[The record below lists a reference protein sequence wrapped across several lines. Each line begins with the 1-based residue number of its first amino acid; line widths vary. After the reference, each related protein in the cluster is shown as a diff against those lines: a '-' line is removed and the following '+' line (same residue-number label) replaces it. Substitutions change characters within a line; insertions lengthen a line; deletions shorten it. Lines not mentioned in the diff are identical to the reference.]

1 MVKGCGQCR
10 QEAGLTGCLVLPQR
24 SAQTEK
30 TTAREQQG

>member
-1 MVKGCGQCR
+1 MVKGHGQPT
-10 QEAGLTGCLVLPQR
+10 QEVGLTGCMFFLQR